1 MCSTQVS
8 INLEVK
14 VMKILIW
21 AGCIILANLVW
32 DRLWALLSPYIIPR
46 GLSAITFSIIIL
58 FAILYGITIA
68 VAHSLCQK
76 YETYKGHKDLKKK
89 RRASAAAQE
98 EPPHTEEPSKT
109 SAAHCPKCGKK
120 LSDNRQFCGYCGA
133 KVVTDSEDK
142 MS

>member
-1 MCSTQVS
+1 
-8 INLEVK
+8 
-14 VMKILIW
+14 MKILIW
-21 AGCIILANLVW
+21 ACCIILANLVW
-32 DRLWALLSPYIIPR
+32 TLVWTLLSPYVIPR
-46 GLSAITFSIIIL
+46 GLSAATFSVIIL

-68 VAHSLCQK
+68 VAYSLCQK

-109 SAAHCPKCGKK
+109 PAAYCPNCGKK

-133 KVVTDSEDK
+133 KVVIDNENE

>member
-1 MCSTQVS
+1 
-8 INLEVK
+8 
-14 VMKILIW
+14 MKILIW

-32 DRLWALLSPYIIPR
+32 TLVWAVLSPHMPSPELTLI
-46 GLSAITFSIIIL
+46 LTIIL
-58 FAILYGITIA
+58 FAILAGITIA

-109 SAAHCPKCGKK
+109 PAVYCPNCGKK
-120 LSDNRQFCGYCGA
+120 LSDSRQFCGYCGA
-133 KVVTDSEDK
+133 KVVIDNENK